1 MFLKEFIIKEA
12 ISDPAL
18 SLINEISDIIVA
30 QFFIKEGVQI
40 SLYAK
45 NKRDYAS
52 LIALINNL
60 NIDEKLPS
68 YFVCKIKSAEIKELN
83 NNEVNNWKKYL
94 VDVEIDS
101 KLRIVT
107 PWSKNKNFKS
117 IIINPSLAFGTGH
130 HSTTKGCISILC
142 KLKNLNFI
150 PEKSLD
156 IGCGSGILTLAA
168 HKLFNIESHL
178 YDIDERAI
186 IETRRNFEFNNI
198 KNFNNIFLSKDINY
212 SIKYDLIMINISKE
226 YIFENIE
233 KILKN
238 NFSYLIISGF
248 MFKDFNDINT
258 YVKKNNLSINMMY
271 DFSSWISLG
280 LSKNVK
286 NN

>member
-45 NKRDYAS
+45 DKKDYAS

-68 YFVCKIKSAEIKELN
+68 YFVCKIKNAEIKELN

-156 IGCGSGILTLAA
+156 IGCGSGILSLAA
-168 HKLFNIESHL
+168 HKLFNIESYL

-186 IETRRNFEFNNI
+186 IETKRNFEFNNI

-233 KILKN
+233 KILRN